1 MKYCIIICGPTA
13 IGKTA
18 LAIELAS
25 HFFTEI
31 ISADSRQCY
40 KGLDIGVAKP
50 TGEQLNNVQH
60 YFINSHSIFDQVTA
74 AGFEQYA
81 MAAAE
86 KIFLKN
92 NVAIMV
98 GGTGLYIRAFTHG
111 MDEIPP
117 INNETR
123 KKILALY
130 SDKGINW
137 LLNEIKIQDPVYYLS
152 GEINNPQR
160 SLRALEVKLSTGKSI
175 LDFQSGIIKN
185 RNFQCIKIGL
195 QMNRPLL
202 YSRINNR
209 VDEMIKQ
216 GLEDEARALYAYKN
230 LNALQT
236 VGYQEFFEYFDGKIS
251 KNRAV
256 ELIKQHTRNYAKRQ
270 ITWFKKEPQIQFC
283 NPSAQEII
291 ALLQEQIK
299 Y

>member
-40 KGLDIGVAKP
+40 KELDIGVAKP

-123 KKILALY
+123 KKIM
-130 SDKGINW
+130 K
-137 LLNEIKIQDPVYYLS
+137 
-152 GEINNPQR
+152 
-160 SLRALEVKLSTGKSI
+160 SLKSTMKL
-175 LDFQSGIIKN
+175 D
-185 RNFQCIKIGL
+185 GL
-195 QMNRPLL
+195 
-202 YSRINNR
+202 
-209 VDEMIKQ
+209 
-216 GLEDEARALYAYKN
+216 
-230 LNALQT
+230 
-236 VGYQEFFEYFDGKIS
+236 FDD
-251 KNRAV
+251 
-256 ELIKQHTRNYAKRQ
+256 Y
-270 ITWFKKEPQIQFC
+270 
-283 NPSAQEII
+283 
-291 ALLQEQIK
+291 
-299 Y
+299 